1 MHRRTQP
8 RPHSRTAQDRTPR
21 RRTALA
27 VSAALL
33 AAAPL
38 LTACGGDAHP
48 GAAAVVGGERIDV
61 ASLQAQVKDVR
72 DAQAASPESAQLVA
86 STGDLG
92 RRKLNSMI
100 FDRIVERVARDHGV
114 TASRAELQATR
125 TAFVRQSGGED
136 RLATALLQEQGVAPG
151 QIDDVVRRNVLLG
164 KIADKVGADDSPEG
178 QKKLTDVFTAA
189 SKDLGVDVNPR
200 YGAWDDTRIQLASA
214 TTPWLRQ
221 VSGAPDAVGAGA

>member
-8 RPHSRTAQDRTPR
+8 RTPRTPR
-21 RRTALA
+21 TPRRTALA

-33 AAAPL
+33 VAAPL

-72 DAQAASPESAQLVA
+72 TAQAASPESAQLVA
-86 STGDLG
+86 ATGDLS

-100 FDRIVERVARDHGV
+100 FDRVVEKVARDNGV
-114 TASRAELQATR
+114 TVSRAELQQTR

-136 RLATALLQEQGVAPG
+136 RLAAALLQEQGVAPG
-151 QIDDVVRRNVLLG
+151 QIDGVVRRNVLLN
-164 KIADKVGADDSPEG
+164 KIAAKVGADDGPEG

-189 SKDLGVDVNPR
+189 SKGMDIDVNPR
-200 YGAWDDTRIQLASA
+200 FGAWDDAQIRLAS
-214 TTPWLRQ
+214 TTPAWLRRISQ
-221 VSGAPDAVGAGA
+221 DPNAAPAGA

>member
-8 RPHSRTAQDRTPR
+8 RPQSRTAQDRTP

>member
-8 RPHSRTAQDRTPR
+8 RTPR
-21 RRTALA
+21 PTQSRRTALA

-72 DAQAASPESAQLVA
+72 AAQAASPESAQLVA

-100 FDRIVERVARDHGV
+100 FDRVVEEVARDKGV
-114 TASRAELQATR
+114 TASRAELQETR

-136 RLATALLQEQGVAPG
+136 RLAAALLQEQGVAPG
-151 QIDDVVRRNVLLG
+151 QIDGVVRRNVLLG
-164 KIADKVGADDSPEG
+164 KIAAKVGADDSPEG

-189 SKDLGVDVNPR
+189 SKDLGIDVNPR
-200 YGAWDDTRIQLASA
+200 YGAWDDAQIRLAS
-214 TTPWLRQ
+214 TTAPWLRQ
-221 VSGAPDAVGAGA
+221 VSKAPEAVGAGA